1 MGIKSE
7 VKKFMDE
14 AYTVANGP
22 KDVSI
27 TLPAKYLRKHLS
39 EAEINDLIDV
49 CAGPR
54 RDDEASSCAALR
66 KMTRAEEEGSSQGI
80 CPRAGLA
87 SPESRLVI
95 GFENVV

>member
-39 EAEINDLIDV
+39 EAEINDLIDELISL
-49 CAGPR
+49 A
-54 RDDEASSCAALR
+54 
-66 KMTRAEEEGSSQGI
+66 MEG
-80 CPRAGLA
+80 
-87 SPESRLVI
+87 
-95 GFENVV
+95 